1 MHSFFYSLFFSWK
14 SAPLA
19 PSFLMPY
26 LSLPTF
32 QIVILY
38 QLFQF
43 YITRVQRLSGNERIM
58 FTWKGHVIR
67 KTRSNPSERVL
78 FFCCCGWS
86 FGGFFEQSCEHA
98 STFVSSVIKIWSPPL
113 HTPSHTAVWWGRKTY
128 PTKKHALIKFHVGP
142 SEDISECTYV
152 SLSLRGTGIRV

>member
-98 STFVSSVIKIWSPPL
+98 SSLLSHLWLRYGPLLCILL
-113 HTPSHTAVWWGRKTY
+113 HTLQCDGEGKHTQLKNMLWSNFMWGLLRTSLN
-128 PTKKHALIKFHVGP
+128 ALM
-142 SEDISECTYV
+142 
-152 SLSLRGTGIRV
+152 